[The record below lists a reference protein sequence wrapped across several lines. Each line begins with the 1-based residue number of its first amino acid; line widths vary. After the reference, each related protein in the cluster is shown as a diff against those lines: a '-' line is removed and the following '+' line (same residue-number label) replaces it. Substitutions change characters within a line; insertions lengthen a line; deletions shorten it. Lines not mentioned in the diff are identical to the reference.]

1 MHKLPS
7 RWARVI
13 SFYTT
18 RRRTGLSGLPILPS
32 IEKARRVGKE
42 HVDYVQ
48 IWTKDP
54 CAQAFTGLMNFALGK
69 PAQQVQLNG
78 TEGGPVVF
86 KWQEAGQSG

>member
-1 MHKLPS
+1 MGESHFFLHDK
-7 RWARVI
+7 
-13 SFYTT
+13 TT
-18 RRRTGLSGLPILPS
+18 NRFERITDPAV

-48 IWTKDP
+48 IWTKYP